1 MKPCTNDP
9 SEKTTLRTA
18 CVNPPPLDRVL
29 GQRWIALVDV
39 AMAKAKNVEEVGRGG
54 GGFRE
59 GS

>member
-1 MKPCTNDP
+1 M
-9 SEKTTLRTA
+9 LQTA
-18 CVNPPPLDRVL
+18 CINLPSLDRVL